1 MNPTELESTE
11 FKRRFVNNDNTACW
25 LNACL
30 QYLLIA
36 FDHAETNSDQSSEL
50 GRELLRLQ
58 ASNLENCLDATNV
71 KHILV
76 NVENIRVATYIS
88 ELQHQNLPPLELQ
101 YKTEMAHH
109 NRLDL
114 FSGQQCVRD
123 FFVCLTINAE
133 NWPEVLSL
141 LNFTVTNSTMCCK
154 CNRVNQFDN
163 TQMYLELDV
172 PEDNTSVNE
181 SIEFHLNASSLT
193 EMFCEERCK
202 EIVQVEQRCRIKS
215 NSSSEFITI
224 LLSRPSENIH
234 GYYLNNNRVIIKD
247 RLFVRYA

>member
-1 MNPTELESTE
+1 MLCSAAVSLLANGIELLEKIKEKITFDEDWHMKSRRSNQFDVFHGSSSSTDEDSLCSKCSINSSTNFETLSYNADSVNDEQNDAFIYYGTEKEIYPLNLNPTELESTE

-114 FSGQQCVRD
+114 FSGQ
-123 FFVCLTINAE
+123 
-133 NWPEVLSL
+133 
-141 LNFTVTNSTMCCK
+141 
-154 CNRVNQFDN
+154 
-163 TQMYLELDV
+163 
-172 PEDNTSVNE
+172 
-181 SIEFHLNASSLT
+181 
-193 EMFCEERCK
+193 
-202 EIVQVEQRCRIKS
+202 
-215 NSSSEFITI
+215 
-224 LLSRPSENIH
+224 
-234 GYYLNNNRVIIKD
+234 
-247 RLFVRYA
+247 